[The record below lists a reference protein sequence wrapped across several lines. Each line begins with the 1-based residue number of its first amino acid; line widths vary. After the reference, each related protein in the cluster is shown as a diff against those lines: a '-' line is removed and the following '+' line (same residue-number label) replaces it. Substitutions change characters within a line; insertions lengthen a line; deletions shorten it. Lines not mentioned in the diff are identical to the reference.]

1 MLPITHESSLQNRQS
16 VPLITIVDNPSVK
29 RFEES

>member
-16 VPLITIVDNPSVK
+16 VPLIIVDNPSVK